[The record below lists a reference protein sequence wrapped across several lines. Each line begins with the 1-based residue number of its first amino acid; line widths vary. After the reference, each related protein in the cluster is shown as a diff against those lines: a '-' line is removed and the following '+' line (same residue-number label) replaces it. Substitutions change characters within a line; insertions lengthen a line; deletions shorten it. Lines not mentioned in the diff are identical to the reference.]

1 MPLGYLIF
9 SVLHYYHNQKELLC
23 PRAKSVGAACDLLR
37 NSAILQEASEC
48 AFGGRSPWAMFIKLK
63 SRVLRKITPH
73 TPPHKLCIMLR
84 PILNILITRYLM
96 MPNRSNIRGEVPGPT
111 HIRSPIPFPCHTGHT
126 VYPTTALLI
135 CPDQVLDAFEVR
147 KRKGR
152 GVMRC
157 DMYVQ

>member
-84 PILNILITRYLM
+84 PLLYLLITRCLM
-96 MPNRSNIRGEVPGPT
+96 VSNRSHIRGDVPVPHT
-111 HIRSPIPFPCHTGHT
+111 FAHPSRSPVIPCIPLQHSSSA
-126 VYPTTALLI
+126 PT
-135 CPDQVLDAFEVR
+135 
-147 KRKGR
+147 KYW
-152 GVMRC
+152 MRSR
-157 DMYVQ
+157 

>member
-73 TPPHKLCIMLR
+73 TPPHKLCILR
-84 PILNILITRYLM
+84 LILNLLLTRCLM
-96 MPNRSNIRGEVPGPT
+96 VSNRSHIRGEVPGPT
-111 HIRSPIPFPCHTGHT
+111 HIRSPIPLPCHT
-126 VYPTTALLI
+126 VYPIAALLI

-157 DMYVQ
+157 DVYV

>member
-63 SRVLRKITPH
+63 SRVLRKIKTH
-73 TPPHKLCIMLR
+73 TPPHKLCMLH
-84 PILNILITRYLM
+84 PLLNLPITRCLV
-96 MPNRSNIRGEVPGPT
+96 MPNGSHIRGEVPGPT
-111 HIRSPIPFPCHTGHT
+111 HIRSPFPLPYHT
-126 VYPTTALLI
+126 VYLITALLI